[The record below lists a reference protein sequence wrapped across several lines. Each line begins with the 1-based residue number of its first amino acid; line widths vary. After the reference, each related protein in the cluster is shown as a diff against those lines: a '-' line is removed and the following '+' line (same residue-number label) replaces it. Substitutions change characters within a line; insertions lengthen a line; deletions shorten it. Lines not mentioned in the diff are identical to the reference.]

1 MITLLEVSNFRNIS
15 SISLKLNNVTVLVGR
30 NDVGKT
36 NLLELIHMLSRPS
49 DLAHITFLNNKRV
62 TSPPGNSLKFLFRN
76 GKNEDQVIKGRVKSF
91 HTSFEFEYTLKS
103 FPSFDTDI
111 TSFEFVGKVRDKT
124 FHLTP
129 YIVTE
134 QPLPI
139 PFPPGIS
146 VKTSRVELKQNPPP
160 DPPEYFSFF
169 IDNTSDAPAG
179 GLEKILSL
187 IIEKG
192 KKEELI
198 DEMNNILP
206 FTLKDIMLVTT
217 KGTDVYIQKDNG
229 TPLPLSLYGAGTRFI
244 LKLSAVCIYLSE
256 YPSTLSKVILI
267 DEIENGLH
275 YSVKSKIWKFIF
287 SKSKEFQFIIAT
299 HDEEFFKA
307 IFELPSSE
315 IIDSESFSAIRIDK
329 EEKDNIETFI
339 PKYYNL
345 DLIQYGIESG
355 WEIRG

>member
-1 MITLLEVSNFRNIS
+1 MITHLGISNFRNIS
-15 SISLKLNNVTVLVGR
+15 SLSLKLNNITILVGR

-36 NLLELIHMLSRPS
+36 NLLELVHMLSRPS
-49 DLAHITFLNNKRV
+49 DLAYIAFLNNRRV
-62 TSPPGNSLKFLFRN
+62 GSPPGDSLKFLFKN
-76 GKNEDQVIKGRVKSF
+76 GKNEDQVIKGRIISS
-91 HTSFEFEYTLKS
+91 HTSFEFEYALKF

-111 TSFEFVGKVRDKT
+111 TSFEFVGKVKDKA

-134 QPLPI
+134 QSLPVH
-139 PFPPGIS
+139 FPPGIS
-146 VKTSRVELKQNPPP
+146 VKTSKVELKQDPPP
-160 DPPEYFSFF
+160 DPPEYISFF
-169 IDNTSDAPAG
+169 IDNTLDAPAG
-179 GLEKILSL
+179 GLEKILSS

-192 KKEELI
+192 RKEELI

-217 KGTDVYIQKDNG
+217 RGTDVYIQKDNSV
-229 TPLPLSLYGAGTRFI
+229 PLPLSLYGAGTRFI

-256 YPSTLSKVILI
+256 YPSTLDKVILI

-275 YSVKSKIWKFIF
+275 YSVKPKIWEFIF

-307 IFELPSSE
+307 IFEVPSSE
-315 IIDSESFSAIRIDK
+315 VIDSKSFSAIRIDR
-329 EEKDNIETFI
+329 EEKDNLETFT
-339 PKYYNL
+339 PKYYDL
-345 DLIQYGIESG
+345 DLLQYGIESG